1 MHESQKSIC
10 LTRERAND
18 LAMLSK
24 IFFPPGKIG
33 FSFSPLFFGKIGQ
46 NPPGSLKLDPASQD
60 FQYEPNPSEF
70 DRFRQ
75 TFSFFEN
82 LQKKCQ
88 KKWPKNESIFN
99 FSPTPQPPSPSPQT
113 PKDAPDHAGVVR
125 QSFIPIGQNG
135 TPVMPIWN
143 FRKSEKKI
151 FESTAQLKR
160 CTTNSFKIGW
170 NLIP

>member
-1 MHESQKSIC
+1 MVLGPSRVEYQNSGVIISEGDPLVIGSFGPTSSSDYLSQPRQ
-10 LTRERAND
+10 T

-24 IFFPPGKIG
+24 IFFSPRKNRI
-33 FSFSPLFFGKIGQ
+33 FIFPLFFGKIGQ

-88 KKWPKNESIFN
+88 KKWPKNESFFIF
-99 FSPTPQPPSPSPQT
+99 FPTPQPPSPSPQT

-135 TPVMPIWN
+135 TPVMPI
-143 FRKSEKKI
+143 
-151 FESTAQLKR
+151 
-160 CTTNSFKIGW
+160 
-170 NLIP
+170 

>member
-1 MHESQKSIC
+1 MRASPRFIPYASTSVSFCHKVEFLSNAFPPEKS
-10 LTRERAND
+10 
-18 LAMLSK
+18 
-24 IFFPPGKIG
+24 FFPPGKIG

-88 KKWPKNESIFN
+88 KKWPKNESFFIF
-99 FSPTPQPPSPSPQT
+99 FPTPQPPSPSPQT

-135 TPVMPIWN
+135 TPVMPI
-143 FRKSEKKI
+143 
-151 FESTAQLKR
+151 
-160 CTTNSFKIGW
+160 
-170 NLIP
+170 